1 MLPSLDTSTNNIYNI
16 MSRASAS
23 MSNVDSNK
31 AAAIGADMQRSIQET
46 VAAAEKGSTD
56 NFKQKLQEIKKA
68 LVFGLHCPAIQGT
81 QPVRGGNDDH
91 QNQRY
96 SAKGLVHSLPPLLTK
111 PPAAC

>member
-1 MLPSLDTSTNNIYNI
+1 

-56 NFKQKLQEIKKA
+56 NFKQKLQEINV
-68 LVFGLHCPAIQGT
+68 LV
-81 QPVRGGNDDH
+81 
-91 QNQRY
+91 
-96 SAKGLVHSLPPLLTK
+96 
-111 PPAAC
+111 